1 MESGGILYMG
11 KINYYA
17 GEAFLILMDASY
29 YLFYVNLAKRLG
41 QNESSLCSQSGLTRQ
56 LWAILSFFCT
66 ARASANKLQTVV
78 RFLSSYSSQGKI
90 ETEKL
95 IVLQIV
101 D

>member
-1 MESGGILYMG
+1 MG

-29 YLFYVNLAKRLG
+29 YLFYVNRAKRLG